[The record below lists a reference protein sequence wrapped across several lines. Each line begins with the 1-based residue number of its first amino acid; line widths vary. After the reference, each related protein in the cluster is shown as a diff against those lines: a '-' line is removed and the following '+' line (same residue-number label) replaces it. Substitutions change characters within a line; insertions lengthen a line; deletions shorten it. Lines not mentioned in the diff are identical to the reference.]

1 MLSTNEREERRK
13 QLGASEIY
21 KILNFD
27 TQECQQLWELK
38 VRLRDYDNLDND
50 AIDAGNILEED
61 GLNYYEQDNN
71 VELVKNE
78 RIEHPLISGLVVSYD
93 AREKDTLIPV
103 ENKVINQKTFDDWIA
118 KRSFNA
124 IYNDIKLNIPKSYYC
139 QCQMQMKVSN
149 NAEKA
154 ILNVNTLTDI
164 EQNDPL
170 NVVITDLHNKQI
182 EIFRNDNLILDLESR
197 AKYFLHCMKYKKR
210 PREIEYLEKEV
221 F

>member
-197 AKYFLHCMKYKKR
+197 ARYFLHCMKHKKR